1 MSNTVMCAMC
11 LLTKLHCN
19 CCHKFC
25 LDYMLE
31 FCEEPKECSKVE
43 CHYTRGAFCN
53 FCEERCRTNDKPCI
67 STNFEAFKRVE
78 DKTEKLKELSK
89 SEDLALLEEKNTIF
103 YPENPVTK
111 LQFTD
116 V

>member
-1 MSNTVMCAMC
+1 
-11 LLTKLHCN
+11 
-19 CCHKFC
+19 
-25 LDYMLE
+25 MLE
-31 FCEEPKECSKVE
+31 FCEERKECSKVE

-89 SEDLALLEEKNTIF
+89 SQDLVLFEEKNTIF

>member
-1 MSNTVMCAMC
+1 MC

-31 FCEEPKECSKVE
+31 FCENSKECSKVE
-43 CHYTRGAFCN
+43 CYYTRGAFCDY
-53 FCEERCRTNDKPCI
+53 CEERCRTNDKPCI
-67 STNFEAFKRVE
+67 STNFEALKRVE
-78 DKTEKLKELSK
+78 DKTEKVKELSK
-89 SEDLALLEEKNTIF
+89 SDVENNIIF
-103 YPENPVTK
+103 YPEHPVTRF
-111 LQFTD
+111 QFTD